1 MRKTLFTSIVTGTM
15 ALFLMNACAEES
27 NDTEAVAKQ
36 VVVTEDA
43 VVVTED
49 AGVTVDQGSA
59 IMDQPVNFSTPED
72 VENSLQKVRD
82 QAGDTAYTNVN
93 NAMKYVLYYDL
104 SLKNNK
110 EKMYKKLNGK
120 TPSEII
126 QMMKR

>member
-1 MRKTLFTSIVTGTM
+1 MHRTLFTSIVTGTM
-15 ALFLMNACAEES
+15 ALFLVNACAEDS

-43 VVVTED
+43 
-49 AGVTVDQGSA
+49 AGAGEQGNT
-59 IMDQPVNFSTPED
+59 IMDQPLNFSTPED
-72 VENSLQKVRD
+72 VEKSLQKVRD
-82 QAGDTAYTNVN
+82 QAGDKAYKNLD

-110 EKMYKKLNGK
+110 EEMYKKLNGK

>member
-1 MRKTLFTSIVTGTM
+1 MRKTLFTSITTGIM
-15 ALFLMNACAEES
+15 ALFLMNACAEDS

-36 VVVTEDA
+36 AVVTEEA
-43 VVVTED
+43 NGTGE
-49 AGVTVDQGSA
+49 QGNA

-72 VENSLQKVRD
+72 VEKSLQKVRD
-82 QAGDTAYTNVN
+82 QAGDKAYKNLD
-93 NAMKYVLYYDL
+93 NAMRYILYYDL
-104 SLKNNK
+104 GLKNNK

>member
-1 MRKTLFTSIVTGTM
+1 MRKTLFTSITTGIM
-15 ALFLMNACAEES
+15 ALFLMNACADDS
-27 NDTEAVAKQ
+27 NDAEAVAKQ

-43 VVVTED
+43 TGSGE
-49 AGVTVDQGSA
+49 QGNT

-72 VENSLQKVRD
+72 VEKSLLKVRD
-82 QAGDTAYTNVN
+82 QAGDNAYKNLN
-93 NAMKYVLYYDL
+93 NAMKYILYYDL
-104 SLKNNK
+104 SRKGDK

>member
-1 MRKTLFTSIVTGTM
+1 MRKTLFTSITTGIM
-15 ALFLMNACAEES
+15 ALFLMNACAEDS

-36 VVVTEDA
+36 AVVTEDA
-43 VVVTED
+43 TGTGE
-49 AGVTVDQGSA
+49 QGNA

-72 VENSLQKVRD
+72 VEKSLQKVRD
-82 QAGDTAYTNVN
+82 QAGDKAYKNLD
-93 NAMKYVLYYDL
+93 NAMKYILYYDL
-104 SLKNNK
+104 GLKNNK

>member
-1 MRKTLFTSIVTGTM
+1 MRKTLFTSIATGTM
-15 ALFLMNACAEES
+15 ALFLMNACAEDS
-27 NDTEAVAKQ
+27 TDTEAVAKQ

-43 VVVTED
+43 TTT
-49 AGVTVDQGSA
+49 GDQGNT

-72 VENSLQKVRD
+72 VEKSLQKVRD
-82 QAGDTAYTNVN
+82 EAGDKAYKNLD

-110 EKMYKKLNGK
+110 EEMYKKLNGK

>member
-15 ALFLMNACAEES
+15 ALFLVNACAEDS

-43 VVVTED
+43 TGSGE
-49 AGVTVDQGSA
+49 QGNT

-72 VENSLQKVRD
+72 VEKSLLKVRD
-82 QAGDTAYTNVN
+82 QAGDNAYKNLN
-93 NAMKYVLYYDL
+93 NAMKYILYYDL

-110 EKMYKKLNGK
+110 EEMYKKLNGK
-120 TPSEII
+120 TPSEIM

>member
-43 VVVTED
+43 VVVTKD
-49 AGVTVDQGSA
+49 AGGTVDQDSA

-72 VENSLQKVRD
+72 VEISLQKVRD
-82 QAGDTAYTNVN
+82 QAGPKAYTNVN

>member
-43 VVVTED
+43 S
-49 AGVTVDQGSA
+49 VTVDQGSA

>member
-1 MRKTLFTSIVTGTM
+1 MRKTLFISIATGTM
-15 ALFLMNACAEES
+15 ALFLMNACAEDS
-27 NDTEAVAKQ
+27 NDTDAVAKQ
-36 VVVTEDA
+36 VVA
-43 VVVTED
+43 TED
-49 AGVTVDQGSA
+49 AGTTDAPGSA

-82 QAGDTAYTNVN
+82 QAGDKAYTNLN

-104 SLKNNK
+104 SLGNNK

>member
-15 ALFLMNACAEES
+15 ALFLVNACAEDS

-43 VVVTED
+43 TGSGE
-49 AGVTVDQGSA
+49 QGNT

-72 VENSLQKVRD
+72 VEKSLLKVRD
-82 QAGDTAYTNVN
+82 QAGNNAYKNLN
-93 NAMKYVLYYDL
+93 NAMKYILYYDL

-110 EKMYKKLNGK
+110 EEMYKKLNGK